1 MAKTSLF
8 DKIYGCVAGAEV
20 GSALG
25 VPVEGWSIERVQK
38 EHKFVDRLLPRKNWP
53 VGTTEDG
60 IERHRLMCNA
70 ILKKG
75 GRITVDDLAR
85 TWISDIKPES
95 FGPLMLW
102 EDKIL
107 YELVKTGI
115 PPAEVGRYSN
125 WPGIVSFA
133 RSCYPIGMINACDPE
148 QAAVDAFDVGR
159 IYQPINGYGLDWAAA
174 VAGGIAEA
182 LKPSATVDSVVDAA
196 VAHVA
201 EVVKTEILGGIGI
214 AKASKGALEMRPAFY
229 EHYKAEIRPFA
240 RYPWIWDISMS
251 YEIVTKGF
259 AIFYATKGDLKES
272 LIGAVNFGRDTDCLC
287 AVAGGLS
294 GAFSGVSGMPAD
306 WIETVDKATKMNNLT
321 ASQRTLK
328 ETATGLFEAVKK
340 NAEKMEK
347 QIQNIKQQT

>member
-1 MAKTSLF
+1 
-8 DKIYGCVAGAEV
+8 
-20 GSALG
+20 
-25 VPVEGWSIERVQK
+25 
-38 EHKFVDRLLPRKNWP
+38 
-53 VGTTEDG
+53 
-60 IERHRLMCNA
+60 
-70 ILKKG
+70 
-75 GRITVDDLAR
+75 
-85 TWISDIKPES
+85 
-95 FGPLMLW
+95 
-102 EDKIL
+102 
-107 YELVKTGI
+107 
-115 PPAEVGRYSN
+115 
-125 WPGIVSFA
+125 
-133 RSCYPIGMINACDPE
+133 
-148 QAAVDAFDVGR
+148 
-159 IYQPINGYGLDWAAA
+159 LDWAAA